1 MGSWIRVNKV
11 NPVQTTPAASEESQE
26 GASTLTTTD
35 IPRIVAEVLRQTGV
49 PEIEKT
55 GDHEPV
61 EQGRFQSSSG
71 ASPGQ
76 YGVVLTSSCVYWYS

>member
-1 MGSWIRVNKV
+1 MS
-11 NPVQTTPAASEESQE
+11 
-26 GASTLTTTD
+26 TD

-49 PEIEKT
+49 PEIEET

-61 EQGRFQSSSG
+61 DQGFQSSSG